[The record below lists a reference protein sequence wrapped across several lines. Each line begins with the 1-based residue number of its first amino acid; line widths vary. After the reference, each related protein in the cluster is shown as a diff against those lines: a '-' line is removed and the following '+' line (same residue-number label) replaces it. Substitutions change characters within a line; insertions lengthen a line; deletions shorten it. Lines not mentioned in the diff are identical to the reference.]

1 MKKPILY
8 LLMLLAFCASGDAL
22 AQKKSKKE
30 RKKEKKEAKQW
41 KKKIKSM
48 DPLAFKAMSEELQ
61 VLKGE
66 TATKDRELSALRKQI
81 TSRDAE
87 TAAKDAQ
94 IAELTQQLATAN
106 AKPVNV
112 TSNAEDFTVGTVYK
126 VQIGAFRNKDL
137 MAYVNKKNFKG
148 ETDADGVKKY
158 TIGHFRDYWEADT
171 FKKYLREMGVKDAWI
186 VAYENNERKDITDVL
201 DSSDIEKKANGGGD
215 DDF

>member
-22 AQKKSKKE
+22 AQKKKKKKKDKKSKKE
-30 RKKEKKEAKQW
+30 RKQW
-41 KKKIKSM
+41 KKKMKSM

-81 TSRDAE
+81 TSKDAE
-87 TAAKDAQ
+87 MSAKDAQ
-94 IAELTQQLATAN
+94 IAELTQKLAA
-106 AKPVNV
+106 AEAIPKNV
-112 TSNAEDFTVGTVYK
+112 TSNAEDFTKGIVYK

-137 MAYVNKKNFKG
+137 MEFVNKKNFKG
-148 ETDADGVKKY
+148 ETDEDGVKKY
-158 TIGHFRDYWEADT
+158 TIGHFRDYWEANT

-186 VAYENNERKDITDVL
+186 VAYENNQRKDITDVL
-201 DSSDIEKKANGGGD
+201 DSSDIEKKANGEE

>member
-8 LLMLLAFCASGDAL
+8 LLMMLAFCASGDAL
-22 AQKKSKKE
+22 AQKKKKKKKDKKSKNE
-30 RKKEKKEAKQW
+30 SKQW
-41 KKKIKSM
+41 KKKMKSM

-81 TSRDAE
+81 TSKNAE
-87 TAAKDAQ
+87 MAAKDAQ
-94 IAELTQQLATAN
+94 VAELTQKLAMAD
-106 AKPVNV
+106 AKPKNI
-112 TSNAEDFTVGTVYK
+112 TSNAEDFTQGVVYK
-126 VQIGAFRNKDL
+126 VQVGAFRDKDL
-137 MAYVNKKNFKG
+137 MKFVNKKNFKG
-148 ETDADGVKKY
+148 ETDSDGVKKY
-158 TIGHFRDYWEADT
+158 TIGHFRDYWEANT

-201 DSSDIEKKANGGGD
+201 DTSDIEKKASGAE